1 MKRRSMMLRLPKDAA
16 GARSNT
22 SLLGINRKARVS
34 ESDYYPVR
42 RPAERRRTDPL
53 VTLSSMLEDVLNDMR
68 HLPDV
73 QPFLFPVNAK
83 VCSRIRKMY
92 LIKKCPCN
100 LDDFF
105 ILVSGR
111 LLSYCN

>member
-1 MKRRSMMLRLPKDAA
+1 MQYLQHAEEIKRRTMLLRVPKDAV
-16 GARSNT
+16 GTRSSSN
-22 SLLGINRKARVS
+22 LGMNRKARIS
-34 ESDYYPVR
+34 ESCDYYPIR

-83 VCSRIRKMY
+83 VFSESVSY
-92 LIKKCPCN
+92 LYF
-100 LDDFF
+100 D
-105 ILVSGR
+105 
-111 LLSYCN
+111 